1 MTQRIQPMGVLHMK
15 KTWWPCVPSH
25 QIGRCQQVGLGR
37 LLAIMSW
44 PVFQT
49 IFDWGSD
56 IFAKYQTQV
65 TQGSQLDDSIQAY
78 QEKKALE
85 TRQQGADCNLQ
96 E

>member
-1 MTQRIQPMGVLHMK
+1 
-15 KTWWPCVPSH
+15 
-25 QIGRCQQVGLGR
+25 
-37 LLAIMSW
+37 MSW